1 MFASYFEEFWVAS
14 SGQMIQCVWMVSSL
28 PTLSFFP
35 ILVIFFF
42 SLKVSVDCIPLY
54 YLMSKSCLV
63 PWQPPSFPQ
72 VPISHSPHILHSLRR
87 RVLCPPPHPGT
98 SQNSP
103 VTPYVLVPCL
113 HFPPSPPPPLPTLY
127 LPPALHSTL
136 CFTLACL
143 PPKLNEFF
151 VAYFPQNFLVDLW
164 CGLIQLSSL
173 SLAKNRDKMDDANHH
188 KNGEH
193 CSNEHSKF
201 RSKLPWVLLFILYYL
216 FIYLINL
223 RHHLI

>member
-1 MFASYFEEFWVAS
+1 MTCLFTHTHTHTNAAYFEAFWVAS
-14 SGQMIQCVWMVSSL
+14 SGQMIQCVWMFSSL

-35 ILVIFFF
+35 ILVILFFF
-42 SLKVSVDCIPLY
+42 SKGLVDCIPLH

-63 PWQPPSFPQ
+63 PWQLPSSPPSPKSL
-72 VPISHSPHILHSLRR
+72 ISHSPHILHSLRR

-113 HFPPSPPPPLPTLY
+113 HFPPSSPPLPTLY

-143 PPKLNEFF
+143 PPNLNEQSAFF
-151 VAYFPQNFLVDLW
+151 VAYFPQNFFGWLVVRPDSAV
-164 CGLIQLSSL
+164 LIESCKEQ
-173 SLAKNRDKMDDANHH
+173 R
-188 KNGEH
+188 
-193 CSNEHSKF
+193 
-201 RSKLPWVLLFILYYL
+201 
-216 FIYLINL
+216 
-223 RHHLI
+223 